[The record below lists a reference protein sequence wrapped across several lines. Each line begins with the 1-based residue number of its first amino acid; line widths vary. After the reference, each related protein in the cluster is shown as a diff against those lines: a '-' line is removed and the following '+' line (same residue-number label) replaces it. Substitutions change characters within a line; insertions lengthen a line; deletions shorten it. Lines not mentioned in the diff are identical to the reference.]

1 MQDFLTQLQP
11 WYPSIGAFCFFTI
24 LRYVYKHFLQEIS
37 MRRNMPAWLLL
48 AAAAVLILIG
58 IQEGQPA
65 QVLMKAIRV
74 CMECVGIG

>member
-1 MQDFLTQLQP
+1 MKRKIT
-11 WYPSIGAFCFFTI
+11 
-24 LRYVYKHFLQEIS
+24 
-37 MRRNMPAWLLL
+37 AWLLIT
-48 AAAAVLILIG
+48 AAAVLILIG